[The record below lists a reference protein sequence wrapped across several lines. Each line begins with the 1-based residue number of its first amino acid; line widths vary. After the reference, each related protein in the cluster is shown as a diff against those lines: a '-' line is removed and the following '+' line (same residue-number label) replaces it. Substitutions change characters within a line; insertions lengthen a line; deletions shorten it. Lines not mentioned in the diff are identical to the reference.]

1 MKPILSTI
9 LIICFAIST
18 NAQRFDY
25 PIEVFDTV
33 NYVVKYNLQYQ
44 EDSLY
49 DDYKRNEEMILLI
62 GEHTNKFISKNLLQF
77 DTCLRQI
84 KNIQD
89 FQYFINSPDFV
100 ITNFQHEI
108 FKNHHSGKI
117 FYYEIIMSNKYTF
130 TEPMGQFIWELHDDT
145 DSINGFFVR
154 KATCGYSGRNWIAWY
169 APEIPVSD
177 GPYTF
182 NGLPGLIL
190 NLYDTDNHYVFSF
203 LSIEVPFKK
212 MYVDMQQKG
221 YTEVDKMDFL
231 KAKDRKWD
239 SFVMEAKQQGSI
251 DKKTTSKVKQVA
263 KTKNNPLE
271 LDRK

>member
-1 MKPILSTI
+1 MKPILSTL
-9 LIICFAIST
+9 LIFCFAIST

-49 DDYKRNEEMILLI
+49 DDYKRNEEMILFI
-62 GEHTNKFISKNLLQF
+62 GEHTNKFVSKNFYQF

-84 KNIQD
+84 NNIQG
-89 FQYFINSPDFV
+89 FQDFINSPDFV
-100 ITNFQHEI
+100 ITNFVYQI
-108 FKNHHSGKI
+108 FKNHHNSEI
-117 FYYEIIMSNKYTF
+117 TLYEIIMPNNYTYN
-130 TEPMGQFIWELHDDT
+130 EPMGQFNWELHDDT

-154 KATCGYSGRNWIAWY
+154 KATCKYSGRNWIAWY

-203 LSIEVPFKK
+203 LSIEVPFKE

-251 DKKTTSKVKQVA
+251 DKKTSSKVKQVA

>member
-1 MKPILSTI
+1 MKQLSLIL
-9 LIICFAIST
+9 LFICNALFA
-18 NAQRFDY
+18 NAQRFGY

-44 EDSLY
+44 EDSLN
-49 DDYKRNEEMILLI
+49 DDYKRDEEMILFI
-62 GEHTNKFISKNLLQF
+62 GEQTNKFVSKNFYQF
-77 DTCLRQI
+77 DTCLTQI
-84 KNIQD
+84 NNIQG
-89 FQYFINSPDFV
+89 FQDFINSQDFV
-100 ITNFQHEI
+100 ITNFVYQI
-108 FKNHHSGKI
+108 FKDHHNSEI
-117 FYYEIIMSNKYTF
+117 TYYEIIMSNKYTF
-130 TEPMGQFIWELHDDT
+130 TEPMGQFNWELHDDT

-203 LSIEVPFKK
+203 LSLEVPFKK
-212 MYVDMQQKG
+212 LYIDMQQKG
-221 YTEVDKMDFL
+221 YTEVDKMDFM

-251 DKKTTSKVKQVA
+251 DNKTTSKVKQVA

-271 LDRK
+271 LDRQ

>member
-1 MKPILSTI
+1 
-9 LIICFAIST
+9 
-18 NAQRFDY
+18 
-25 PIEVFDTV
+25 
-33 NYVVKYNLQYQ
+33 
-44 EDSLY
+44 
-49 DDYKRNEEMILLI
+49 
-62 GEHTNKFISKNLLQF
+62 
-77 DTCLRQI
+77 
-84 KNIQD
+84 
-89 FQYFINSPDFV
+89 
-100 ITNFQHEI
+100 
-108 FKNHHSGKI
+108 
-117 FYYEIIMSNKYTF
+117 MSNKYTF
-130 TEPMGQFIWELHDDT
+130 TEPMGQFNWELHDDT

-212 MYVDMQQKG
+212 LYIDMQQKG
-221 YTEVDKMDFL
+221 YTEVDKMDFM

-239 SFVMEAKQQGSI
+239 SFVMEVKQQGSI
-251 DKKTTSKVKQVA
+251 DNKTTSKVKQVA

-271 LDRK
+271 LDRQ